1 MADAVFDIINK
12 KGLHARAA
20 AKFVRV
26 VDEFT
31 ADIEVEK
38 DGQSVSGFSIMGLLS
53 LGASKGT
60 QIAVRANGDDAD
72 AALAALGDLCA
83 RRFDEEE

>member
-1 MADAVFDIINK
+1 MAEAILNIINK

-31 ADIEVEK
+31 AEIEVEK
-38 DGQSVSGFSIMGLLS
+38 DGQSVSGYSIMGLLS

-60 QIAVRANGDDAD
+60 QIAVRADGDDAD
-72 AALAALGDLCA
+72 DAITALADLCA